1 MKKNISTNKSRRD
14 FIKYGS
20 LAASGFFIVPRHVLG
35 GNGYQAPSD
44 TLNIGGI
51 GVGGKGTSDLWNA
64 SIQGAENVVAMCD
77 VDKGKQSLKSRERFP
92 KANFY
97 QDYREMLDKEK
108 DLDAVTISS
117 PDHMHAIQA
126 LAAMDLGI
134 HVYVQKPLTHNIRE
148 ARMLTKTSRENCYSN
163 GKSRSF

>member
-1 MKKNISTNKSRRD
+1 MD
-14 FIKYGS
+14 IK
-20 LAASGFFIVPRHVLG
+20 L
-35 GNGYQAPSD
+35 PSD

-117 PDHMHAIQA
+117 PDHMHAIQ
-126 LAAMDLGI
+126 GSCRYGSWYSC
-134 HVYVQKPLTHNIRE
+134 VCS
-148 ARMLTKTSRENCYSN
+148 KTFNS
-163 GKSRSF
+163 

>member
-1 MKKNISTNKSRRD
+1 MKKNTSTNKSRRD

-77 VDKGKQSLKSRERFP
+77 V
-92 KANFY
+92 
-97 QDYREMLDKEK
+97 
-108 DLDAVTISS
+108 AVSYTHLTLPTICS
-117 PDHMHAIQA
+117 
-126 LAAMDLGI
+126 
-134 HVYVQKPLTHNIRE
+134 V
-148 ARMLTKTSRENCYSN
+148 
-163 GKSRSF
+163 

>member
-51 GVGGKGTSDLWNA
+51 GVGG
-64 SIQGAENVVAMCD
+64 SILRLL
-77 VDKGKQSLKSRERFP
+77 LKWEI
-92 KANFY
+92 
-97 QDYREMLDKEK
+97 KELLIPVCLK
-108 DLDAVTISS
+108 
-117 PDHMHAIQA
+117 
-126 LAAMDLGI
+126 
-134 HVYVQKPLTHNIRE
+134 YK
-148 ARMLTKTSRENCYSN
+148 N
-163 GKSRSF
+163 GLIKN